1 MLRLQAVRLGF
12 LLGISLILS
21 AMIYFFAANWG
32 GMDRLGKISL
42 ATGLVIL
49 FYGVSFVLSRMKG
62 LFGHQHFLSNIV
74 LVGGC
79 ISFGTAVALLDQ
91 IYNAHANSYV
101 LFLVWSIPALLL
113 AWITRYPAFY
123 VLSYFLVH
131 LALWFYFIPS
141 SVFMAY
147 EEPYMLMYGFIF
159 LLVNLVLFILIESRR
174 LRSPALRILSFVVL
188 HITLWFLSNSFY
200 YETYGVYLNVLWVG
214 MLAAGF
220 YYFLHVRFNT
230 TFVALNALAVSGFA
244 VFKFIEL
251 TVYHSSTLFFLYGL
265 IFVAALL
272 TGNVLFF
279 RYLRRLEQTRN
290 AESGVDE
297 AHTDREIAAPADSL
311 ESKPVPSDSDSTHD
325 ARSIMSVLVSRIIKI
340 VGILIGSISLIGLA
354 LITTGL
360 SHPEYGLLA
369 LSLIFMV
376 SMTIWSSVD
385 SVIRYTM
392 LCIGYII
399 GVIAALWIDNL
410 AVSMIITLLIG
421 LGWLRSEG
429 RTQLWATHAIWN
441 LSMGMMLY
449 QLLDDVPRSFTYMMM
464 ILALINGGLLA
475 AHSRLT
481 APSLHE
487 NARKHLGESSLFFT
501 LLFLLWLSFL
511 QSAIPYGHL
520 MFNILNF
527 IVVTYLAF
535 RYLQQHRILH
545 ATISVVFWFLF
556 IGFQYYDLLWPLL
569 HKSLTLALL
578 GILALALAYIAARRA
593 ADSSEAA
600 DSIPHNSLIRR
611 RTIAI
616 GLVILLQLA
625 YIGSVTVYK
634 ETLLQSGTTV
644 KLELM
649 PVDPRSLLQGDYVQ
663 LGYTISNPPSPAQEK
678 LIAMPYRARVSV
690 VLAPGADGVYTF
702 QRLYQPGETLE
713 TGELVLNGRMSGGG
727 RIYYGIESY
736 FVPEGTGLDV
746 QTNARYAH
754 IRISAAGDAILES
767 VGQD

>member
-21 AMIYFFAANWG
+21 AMIYFFAANWSG
-32 GMDRLGKISL
+32 IDRLGKISL
-42 ATGLVIL
+42 AAGLVIL

-123 VLSYFLVH
+123 VLSYVLVH

-159 LLVNLVLFILIESRR
+159 LLVNLVLFILTESNR
-174 LRSPALRILSFVVL
+174 LRSPALRMLSFIVL

-214 MLAAGF
+214 ILAAGF

-265 IFVAALL
+265 IFVVALL

-290 AESGVDE
+290 AGSGVDE
-297 AHTDREIAAPADSL
+297 ADVNGGSAAQADRGEPKPTSTDSA
-311 ESKPVPSDSDSTHD
+311 HD
-325 ARSIMSVLVSRIIKI
+325 RRSIMSVLVSRIIKI

-360 SHPEYGLLA
+360 SHPEYGLLT

-376 SMTIWSSVD
+376 SMTIWRSVD
-385 SVIRYTM
+385 SVIRYTT
-392 LCIGYII
+392 LCIGFII

-410 AVSMIITLLIG
+410 AVSVIVTVLIG
-421 LGWLRSEG
+421 LGWLSSEG

-441 LSMGMMLY
+441 LSLGMMLY
-449 QLLDDVPRSFTYMMM
+449 QLLDDAPHSFTYMMM

-481 APSLHE
+481 ALSLQE
-487 NARKHLGESSLFFT
+487 NSRKYLGESSLFLT
-501 LLFLLWLSFL
+501 LLFLLWLTFL
-511 QSAIPYGHL
+511 QSVIPYSHVI
-520 MFNILNF
+520 FNILNF
-527 IVVTYLAF
+527 VVVTYLAF
-535 RYLQQHRILH
+535 RYLHQHRILH

-578 GILALALAYIAARRA
+578 GILALVLAYMAARRTA
-593 ADSSEAA
+593 GSSKKADP
-600 DSIPHNSLIRR
+600 IPHNSLIHR

-616 GLVILLQLA
+616 VLVILLQLA
-625 YIGSVTVYK
+625 YIGSVTAYK
-634 ETLLQSGTTV
+634 ESLLQSGATV
-644 KLELM
+644 KLELV

-678 LIAMPYRARVSV
+678 LIAMPYRARVGV
-690 VLAPGADGVYTF
+690 VLAPDAGGIYTF
-702 QRLYQPGETLE
+702 QRLYQTGETLR
-713 TGELVLNGRMSGGG
+713 TGELVLNGRVSGGG
-727 RIYYGIESY
+727 GVYYGIESY
-736 FVPEGTGLDV
+736 FVPEGTGLDI
-746 QTNARYAH
+746 QMNARYAH